1 MARKKAEPKEVE
13 SVARKKAEP
22 KVPQIGD
29 AYPGKKTIPEL
40 LDELH
45 ARFTEKL
52 GESYRARDCARKVN
66 KIKRLVGADEVLK
79 G

>member
-1 MARKKAEPKEVE
+1 MARKKATPKTETKKVEPKAAPKKVE
-13 SVARKKAEP
+13 
-22 KVPQIGD
+22 
-29 AYPGKKTIPEL
+29 KTIPQL

-45 ARFTEKL
+45 ERFKAKQ
-52 GESYRARDCARKVN
+52 GESYRARECARKIN

>member
-1 MARKKAEPKEVE
+1 MARKKAEPKTTPKAKPVAKVE
-13 SVARKKAEP
+13 
-22 KVPQIGD
+22 
-29 AYPGKKTIPEL
+29 KTIPEL

-45 ARFTEKL
+45 ERFTAKQ

>member
-1 MARKKAEPKEVE
+1 MTKKADIKKTATKKAPAKKAE
-13 SVARKKAEP
+13 A
-22 KVPQIGD
+22 
-29 AYPGKKTIPEL
+29 KKTIPEL

-45 ARFTEKL
+45 ARFTAKL
-52 GESYRARDCARKVN
+52 GESYRARDCAKKVN

>member
-1 MARKKAEPKEVE
+1 MARKKAEKVE
-13 SVARKKAEP
+13 TKVEPKKAKP
-22 KVPQIGD
+22 VVKVE
-29 AYPGKKTIPEL
+29 KTIPEL

-45 ARFTEKL
+45 ARFTAKL